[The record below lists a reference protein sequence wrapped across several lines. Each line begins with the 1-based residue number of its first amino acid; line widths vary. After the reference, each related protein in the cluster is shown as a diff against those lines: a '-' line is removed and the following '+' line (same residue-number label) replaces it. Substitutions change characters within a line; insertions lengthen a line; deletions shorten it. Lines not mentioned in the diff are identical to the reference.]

1 MKRLTFLLLLL
12 LSGYS
17 LANPALNSGE
27 KPTNAE
33 GVREQNSFTDW
44 FKNRDQKGKKALSQQ
59 QYEKAA
65 ELFQDPYR
73 KGIAHYRAG
82 DFAAAEQA
90 FQAAEGGQSEE
101 RPEGNARYN
110 LGNSL
115 FQQQR
120 YQEAIDAYDRALAKN
135 HHDQD
140 ALANKQLAEQML
152 QQQENDHEKQTGNK
166 DQKQNP
172 DLEANPQQSDEQQQ
186 DGGQGEQS
194 ADSPDQQD
202 GQRGE
207 TGQPGQDEQQPDS
220 GDRQA
225 QNERQQPDSGQS
237 GEEEEKGDQAD
248 RQAAGDKREQ
258 GSSSADPENPGAE
271 PSQSSEAG
279 DPQQDLETQQWLNR
293 LEDNPKQLLR
303 NQFYIREQQSNVRQ
317 GNKPW

>member
-17 LANPALNSGE
+17 LANPALDRGE

-152 QQQENDHEKQTGNK
+152 QQQKNDHEKQTGNK
-166 DQKQNP
+166 DQ
-172 DLEANPQQSDEQQQ
+172 EANPQQSNQQQQ

-194 ADSPDQQD
+194 AASPDQQD

-220 GDRQA
+220 GERQA

-271 PSQSSEAG
+271 QSQSSEAG